1 MKWFNNLRISTK
13 LISSFVIVSIIGGLM
28 GLYGYMNMNSVD
40 KDYQNLYANYGIS
53 LGDLGSAGIDFNAM
67 RVKLTNI
74 VLITDREKMQQLR
87 TEINELDEKIDANL
101 DAFYDSIQSDA
112 TRESFASLRD
122 SLEQYRAVR
131 DDVIELALAGRQ
143 EEAMALMMKRAAS
156 VPMRQ
161 TARSRICSN

>member
-53 LGDLGSAGIDFNAM
+53 FGDLGSAGIDFNAM

-101 DAFYDSIQSDA
+101 GCILRLDPERRHQGVLCFVAGLAEAIQSG
-112 TRESFASLRD
+112 
-122 SLEQYRAVR
+122 Q
-131 DDVIELALAGRQ
+131 G
-143 EEAMALMMKRAAS
+143 
-156 VPMRQ
+156 
-161 TARSRICSN
+161 